1 MSQITMAEALA
12 VRAAINRLMNQL
24 MSERLNNSSTI
35 IEKGETAEYP
45 ARSVD
50 AITEEIEA
58 AAADYRKLDLLMAI
72 SNTTQTISWNGSD
85 MTIMEAIELAKQIRS
100 DIGQLAHLGS
110 RKKLERQSSRGSG
123 DGAVTLFNVAL
134 YDPEVYQAQARKK
147 EREVTKLSSL
157 IEHANHT
164 SMVTFDASKYME

>member
-12 VRAAINRLMNQL
+12 VRAAIHRLMSQL
-24 MSERLNNSSTI
+24 ASERLNNSSTI

-50 AITEEIEA
+50 VITEEIEA
-58 AAADYRKLDLLMAI
+58 AAADFRKLDLLMAL
-72 SNTTQTISWNGSD
+72 SNTTKTISWNGSD
-85 MTIMEAIELAKQIRS
+85 ITIMEAIELAKHIRG

-123 DGAVTLFNVAL
+123 DNATTLFNVAL
-134 YDPEVYQAQARKK
+134 YDPEAYQAAARKK

-157 IEHANHT
+157 IEHANHNAII
-164 SMVTFDASKYME
+164 SFDASKYMG